1 MYLGDSRGEG
11 FGSVRYPG
19 LAARGVGK
27 VRVQKAPT
35 RLGVAQ
41 YVPEFGTVEPTK
53 NITIRHEH
61 DVIGFVAIQRVPI
74 ALAIVEDERPEQHR
88 VHDRRCESAVWCHV
102 VSDLGNRDGRETQVC
117 QLGSWVDARDAFTVS
132 VDFGVR
138 ILYSPS
144 LPWCAGDS

>member
-27 VRVQKAPT
+27 VRVQKAPIAPE
-35 RLGVAQ
+35 VAQ
-41 YVPEFGTVEPTK
+41 HILEFGTVVPAK
-53 NITIRHEH
+53 NVKIRDEH
-61 DVIGFVAIQRVPI
+61 DVIGFVAIQRVRI
-74 ALAIVEDERPEQHR
+74 ALAVVEDERLEQHR

>member
-11 FGSVRYPG
+11 LGSVRCPG
-19 LAARGVGK
+19 LAARGVGE
-27 VRVQKAPT
+27 VCVQKAPT

-41 YVPEFGTVEPTK
+41 YVPESGTVEPTK
-53 NITIRHEH
+53 NITIRREH
-61 DVIGFVAIQRVPI
+61 DVIGFVAIQRVRI

-117 QLGSWVDARDAFTVS
+117 QPGSWVDARDAFTVS
-132 VDFGVR
+132 VYFGVR

>member
-11 FGSVRYPG
+11 LGSVRYPG
-19 LAARGVGK
+19 LAARGVGE
-27 VRVQKAPT
+27 VCVQKAPT

-41 YVPEFGTVEPTK
+41 YVPEFGTVEPTN

-61 DVIGFVAIQRVPI
+61 DVIGFVAIQRVRI

-102 VSDLGNRDGRETQVC
+102 VSDLGNRDRRETQEC
-117 QLGSWVDARDAFTVS
+117 QPGSWVDARDAFSVS

-138 ILYSPS
+138 IVQVPG